1 MAALQ
6 PSAKKHK
13 TTMLQADD
21 NTFNHL
27 NTQDLFIATDHPLL
41 DPAAMEDSQMW
52 MQDWHEDDL
61 DHLIEPQQ
69 QQKQQQQQ
77 QQQDQEQEQ
86 GMDLQSQD
94 MFSSNS
100 SVGNKENLPN
110 RETLSDIQLTSTPS
124 LPGTSGRPD
133 FNESIIELQ
142 AVSTNDVRPA
152 LPLKRRLFQPHGMSK
167 LVSDN
172 SPIEISP
179 LLTQKSQQSQNI
191 KSSTI
196 VKHLDI
202 TEKYKTS
209 DECHALMNSYPASK
223 SQCISYVKPILSAG
237 KKNLI

>member
-1 MAALQ
+1 MQKSFKGYYFEYQCEISLTQATLLQGTYTMAALQ

-27 NTQDLFIATDHPLL
+27 NTQDLFIGTDHPLL

-100 SVGNKENLPN
+100 SVGNKENLPKGSSN
-110 RETLSDIQLTSTPS
+110 HRCHNTSIFRFFFTSVTST
-124 LPGTSGRPD
+124 
-133 FNESIIELQ
+133 
-142 AVSTNDVRPA
+142 
-152 LPLKRRLFQPHGMSK
+152 
-167 LVSDN
+167 
-172 SPIEISP
+172 
-179 LLTQKSQQSQNI
+179 
-191 KSSTI
+191 
-196 VKHLDI
+196 
-202 TEKYKTS
+202 
-209 DECHALMNSYPASK
+209 
-223 SQCISYVKPILSAG
+223 
-237 KKNLI
+237 